1 MLIRTSLMHKLLNLK
16 KFNTALIA
24 ISGLFILSI
33 CVFPNNGVIAAS
45 TAVLSEINIQTGD
58 FRDLRWGRHI
68 SECEDMVYQTHKQTS
83 GGNVK
88 IYKRDKDHLRL
99 DDKINLS
106 NIEYGFLNS
115 RLLFVA
121 LKTTGK
127 DNQEALKKALILRF
141 GNNNSP
147 NSGNFLWVVEKTKV
161 IFQTKESSNHA
172 VLMLV
177 SEEGLSANFK
187 N

>member
-1 MLIRTSLMHKLLNLK
+1 MYKLRNLK

-24 ISGLFILSI
+24 ISGVFILSI
-33 CVFPNNGVIAAS
+33 FIFPNNWVIAAS
-45 TAVLSEINIQTGD
+45 TVVLSEINFQTGD
-58 FRDLRWGRHI
+58 FRDLKWGRHI
-68 SECEDMVYQTHKQTS
+68 SECEYMIYQTHKQTS

-99 DDKINLS
+99 DNKINLS

-127 DNQEALKKALILRF
+127 DNQEVLKKAVILRF
-141 GNNNSP
+141 GNNNSS
-147 NSGNFLWVVEKTKV
+147 NSGNLFWVVENTSI
-161 IFQTKESSNHA
+161 IFQTDKSSNHA
-172 VLMLV
+172 VLLLV
-177 SEEGLSANFK
+177 SKDGLSTNFK